1 MAIREQF
8 ISADRFQDL
17 VDAPE
22 YQDRV
27 VELVE
32 GIIIDMPKPKRIHG
46 VVVARLTMKIANHVD
61 ANDLGEVTSGDAGFV
76 LERNEYGRDTVR
88 GLDIAFVSKS
98 RELGPPDFS
107 WYELGPDLA
116 VEVISP
122 SNKTSD
128 THLKV
133 MQLLNAGTRLVWL
146 VHPETRTIEA
156 HTSEGARTLHE
167 NETLS
172 GGDVLP
178 GFAIRVGGVFPG

>member
-1 MAIREQF
+1 MAIQEQF
-8 ISADRFQDL
+8 ISADCFLEL

-22 YQDRV
+22 YQDHV
-27 VELVE
+27 LELVE
-32 GIIIDMPKPKRIHG
+32 GVIIDMPKPKRIHG
-46 VVVARLTMKIANHVD
+46 VVTMRLALKIANFVD
-61 ANDLGEVTSGDAGFV
+61 AHELGEATVGDPGFV

-88 GLDIAFVSKS
+88 GLDIAFISGERLS
-98 RELGPPDFS
+98 TPPDYT

-133 MQLLNAGTRLVWL
+133 MQLLNAGARLVWL
-146 VHPETRTIEA
+146 VHPESRTVVA
-156 HTSEGARTLHE
+156 HTAKGAVTLSETD
-167 NETLS
+167 TLS

-178 GFAIRVGGVFPG
+178 GFQVRVGDIFPN

>member
-1 MAIREQF
+1 MAIREQY

-27 VELVE
+27 LELVE
-32 GIIIDMPKPKRIHG
+32 GVIIDMPKPKRIHG

-61 ANDLGEVTSGDAGFV
+61 ANDLGEVASGDPGFV

-88 GLDIAFVSKS
+88 GLDIAFLSKS
-98 RELGPPDFS
+98 RDLGPPDFT

-133 MQLLNAGTRLVWL
+133 MQLIEAGTRLVWL
-146 VHPETRTIEA
+146 VYPESRTVVTHSADGA
-156 HTSEGARTLHE
+156 HTLRE
-167 NETLS
+167 NDTLS

-178 GFAIRVGGVFPG
+178 GFELRVGDIFPL